1 MVSENLP
8 FEELSEALLAINTK
22 ILTEPDQGRILAYI
36 AESAMAVFGADSCR
50 IHRFDPVTRR
60 FQERA
65 GVGLGAQWK
74 HEPRP
79 EGMGRQ
85 VLASG
90 RDLWEHDP
98 ARLNPVVRRAG
109 ITCAGVFPLQPEGGP
124 PVGVLYLHF
133 RERPEFSDRALNLVY
148 HFAYHAG
155 LAIRLAELR
164 ESDKRHIEDLRALH
178 AAVYQVAS
186 AGTLRESLLRVARLA
201 MQVVHADAAILYPW
215 NQHERTLNR
224 DLVVG
229 EGLDMQ
235 RFRIAEPRPHGL
247 THTLM
252 EQGVLC
258 VEDVEVLPERQRGM
272 VRNLYEHIMAANGL
286 QAFIGLSL
294 SAGGTSVGVLYVFFK
309 VPHQPGSDEVNT
321 LRIFAESAATRI
333 QLAQLS
339 EARRKAATAEAI
351 AALSAAA
358 AQFAHKMANVAGTVP
373 MIINDIKRKLV
384 ARGVEDE
391 RIFRRLDDLQEDT
404 RGLMDMADELRVKEI
419 SNPVPVDLSR
429 LVAAAVKAAH
439 LPPSVAVSV
448 DLGHEDRPVLA
459 VRVNL
464 KEIVV
469 NLLQNAEQAGARHI
483 QVVTRARPDDGV
495 VDLHVVDDGSG
506 IKPEDVDK
514 VFMPLYTTKAKEE
527 GPHGIGLWASRYQ
540 IERMDGEIS
549 MESTYGE
556 GTKVTITLRSP

>member
-1 MVSENLP
+1 MISENLS
-8 FEELSEALLAINTK
+8 FEELSEALLAVNSK
-22 ILTEPDQGRILAYI
+22 ILMEPDQGRILSDI
-36 AESAMAVFGADSCR
+36 AASAMQVFGADSCR
-50 IHRFDPVTRR
+50 IHRYDPVTQR

-79 EGMGRQ
+79 DGMGRR
-85 VLASG
+85 VLESG
-90 RDLWEHDP
+90 RSAWEYDP
-98 ARLNPVVRRAG
+98 GRLNPVVRRAG
-109 ITCAGVFPLQPEGGP
+109 ITCAGVFPLQPEGGR

-133 RERPEFSDRALNLVY
+133 RERPEFSPRDLNLVY

-155 LAIRLAELR
+155 LAIRLTELR
-164 ESDKRHIEDLRALH
+164 ESDRRHIEDLQALH

-229 EGLDMQ
+229 EGLDMH
-235 RFRIAEPRPHGL
+235 RFRIAEPRPNGL

-258 VEDVEVLPERQRGM
+258 VEDVEVLPERQRWM
-272 VRNLYEHIMAANGL
+272 VKNLHDHIMAANGL
-286 QAFIGLSL
+286 QSFIGLSL
-294 SAGGTSVGVLYVFFK
+294 SAGGTSVGVLYVFFR
-309 VPHQPGSDEVNT
+309 VPHQPGGDEINT

-373 MIINDIKRKLV
+373 MIINDIKRKLEDN
-384 ARGVEDE
+384 GVEDE
-391 RIFRRLDDLQEDT
+391 RIFRRLDDLREDT
-404 RGLMDMADELRVKEI
+404 RGLMDMADELRVREI
-419 SNPVPVDLSR
+419 SNPVPVDLSK
-429 LVAAAVKAAH
+429 LIDDAVRAAH
-439 LPPSVAVSV
+439 LPPEVAVIV
-448 DLGHEDRPVLA
+448 DRGHEPHRVRA
-459 VRVNL
+459 VKVNL

-469 NLLQNAEQAGARHI
+469 NLLQNAEQAGARTI
-483 QVVTRARPDDGV
+483 QIVTRPRPEEGMI
-495 VDLHVVDDGSG
+495 DLHVLDDGSG
-506 IKPEDVDK
+506 IKPEDVEK
-514 VFMPLYTTKAKEE
+514 VFMPLYTTKGKEE

-549 MESTYGE
+549 MESTFGE
-556 GTKVTITLRSP
+556 GTKVTISLRIP